1 MVYSSNSQNTSTFL
15 FHLLSFCR
23 KLKQEGIKVT
33 LHQEIETCR
42 SLEHIDLFNHIDFYH
57 SLKANLVSRHQDMP
71 IFDRIFFLYWD
82 FIKKAH
88 DEEKKQISI
97 GKSKDESSDETSL
110 FPEGKGSRETSFADW
125 SAEDFAEDETKSKE
139 AFMYSPA
146 EKLRKK
152 DFSLFC
158 DEDLLEIKKA
168 IALIT
173 QKISLWESHRK
184 KPFNKA
190 SFFDFR
196 RTIRKNIHYG
206 GDFLQFLWKGRKI
219 TKTRILLLC
228 DVSGSMETY
237 SRFLIQFLYG
247 FQKSLYSLET
257 FVFSTRLSRIT
268 TILRK
273 ERFEKALEKISRTVL
288 DWSGGTNIGACLGAF
303 NSQYASRLLYR
314 KTIVILISDGWDR
327 GDEKLLR
334 DEMKQLRKRAYYI
347 IWLNPL
353 LGSSQYK
360 PMCVGMTT
368 ALPFLD
374 QFLPLHNLDSLI
386 KLGQAICR
394 IS

>member
-1 MVYSSNSQNTSTFL
+1 M
-15 FHLLSFCR
+15 
-23 KLKQEGIKVT
+23 G
-33 LHQEIETCR
+33 
-42 SLEHIDLFNHIDFYH
+42 
-57 SLKANLVSRHQDMP
+57 
-71 IFDRIFFLYWD
+71 
-82 FIKKAH
+82 
-88 DEEKKQISI
+88 I

-110 FPEGKGSRETSFADW
+110 FPEGKGSREISFADW
-125 SAEDFAEDETKSKE
+125 SAEDSAEDGTESME
-139 AFMYSPA
+139 ALMYSPA
-146 EKLRKK
+146 ERLRQK
-152 DFSLFC
+152 DFSLFS
-158 DEDLLEIKKA
+158 DEDLEEIKKA

-173 QKISLWESHRK
+173 QKIRLRESYRK
-184 KPFNKA
+184 KPFHNA

-196 RTIRKNIHYG
+196 RTIRKNIRHG
-206 GDFLQFLWKGRKI
+206 GDFLEFFWKDRKI

-273 ERFEKALEKISRTVL
+273 ERFEKALEKISQTVL
-288 DWSGGTNIGACLGAF
+288 DWSGGTNIGACLWAF

-327 GDEKLLR
+327 GDENLLR
-334 DEMKQLRKRAYYI
+334 DEMKRLRKRAFYI

-353 LGSSQYK
+353 LGSPQYK
-360 PMCVGMTT
+360 PMCIGMKT

-374 QFLPLHNLDSLI
+374 QFLPFYNLDSLI
-386 KLGQAICR
+386 KLERVLYR